1 MNLHKH
7 IEEFEELIAISAD
20 YIGVPADAV
29 RRDYYIVQMMQ
40 NLQNSEYAE
49 ACVFK
54 GGTSLS
60 KCYPGSSN
68 RLSEDFDLTF
78 IPVEDMNNKKYSR
91 ALKRIENTISAGFLM
106 EKIEAERND
115 RNKSAYVW
123 PENKSR
129 ETCRIKLEIGSS
141 VRPDPFSKRSMKTYI
156 QEYLDAKGMHNVVEE
171 FDLQEVN
178 VNTLDITRTF
188 LDKVMS
194 VKRHAI
200 CGTLPGKVRHIYDV
214 TVLLDRSDIQKF
226 LKDTEH
232 LKQLLSLTKETDSF
246 YLQKRNISEEY
257 DPMRAY
263 AFENWKQYF
272 NDEIR
277 SRYETLHEDLLYTS
291 DRQSFKKAIQ
301 AFEFISQLFASIGE

>member
-1 MNLHKH
+1 MNLHEHK
-7 IEEFEELIAISAD
+7 EEFEELIAITAD

-60 KCYPGSSN
+60 KCYPGSIN
-68 RLSEDFDLTF
+68 RFSEDIDLTF
-78 IPVEDMNNKKYSR
+78 IPIENMNNKKYSKT
-91 ALKRIENTISAGFLM
+91 LKRVENAISAGFLM

-123 PENKSR
+123 PENESK
-129 ETCRIKLEIGSS
+129 ETCRVKLEIGSS

-156 QEYLDAKGMHNVVEE
+156 QEYLEKEGMQDVVTE
-171 FDLQEVN
+171 FELQDVN

-188 LDKVMS
+188 VDKVMT

-200 CGTLPGKVRHIYDV
+200 CGTLLRKVRHIYDV
-214 TVLLDRSDIQKF
+214 TVLLDRSDIQDF
-226 LKDTEH
+226 LKNTAQ
-232 LKQLLSLTKETDSF
+232 LKQLLKLTKETDSF
-246 YLQKRNISEEY
+246 YLQKRDISVEY
-257 DPMRAY
+257 DPLGAY
-263 AFENWKQYF
+263 DFEDWKQYF

-277 SRYETLHEDLLYTS
+277 GRYETLHEDLLYTS
-291 DRQSFKKAIQ
+291 NRQNFEKVIQ
-301 AFEFISQLFASIGE
+301 AFEFISGLFASIGE

>member
-1 MNLHKH
+1 MNLHEH
-7 IEEFEELIAISAD
+7 REDFEELIAIVAD

-29 RRDYYIVQMMQ
+29 RRDYYIVQLMQ

-49 ACVFK
+49 DCVFK

-60 KCYPGSSN
+60 KCYPGSIN
-68 RLSEDFDLTF
+68 RFSEDIDLTF

-91 ALKRIENTISAGFLM
+91 ALKRIEDAISKGFQI

-123 PENKSR
+123 PENENR
-129 ETCRIKLEIGSS
+129 ENCRVKLEIGSS

-156 QEYLDAKGMHNVVEE
+156 QEYLEEKGMQDAVIE
-171 FDLQEVN
+171 FDMQEVQ

-200 CGTLPGKVRHIYDV
+200 CGTLPRKVRHIYDV
-214 TVLLDRSDIQKF
+214 TVLLDRSDIQDF
-226 LKDTEH
+226 LKNTEQ
-232 LKQLLSLTKETDSF
+232 LKQLLKLTKETDSF
-246 YLQKRNISEEY
+246 YLQKRNVSETY
-257 DPMRAY
+257 NPLGAY
-263 AFENWKQYF
+263 AFESWKQYF

-277 SRYETLHEDLLYTS
+277 GRYETLHEDLLYTS
-291 DRQSFKKAIQ
+291 ERQSFAKAVQ
-301 AFEFISQLFASIGE
+301 AFEYISHMFASIGE

>member
-1 MNLHKH
+1 MNLHEH
-7 IEEFEELIAISAD
+7 REEFEELIAISAD

-29 RRDYYIVQMMQ
+29 RRDYSIVQMMQ

-60 KCYPGSSN
+60 KCYPGSIN
-68 RLSEDFDLTF
+68 RFSEDIDLTF

-123 PENKSR
+123 PENESR

-232 LKQLLSLTKETDSF
+232 LKQLLSLTKETDSL

>member
-1 MNLHKH
+1 MNLHEHK
-7 IEEFEELIAISAD
+7 EEFEELIAITAD

-40 NLQNSEYAE
+40 NLQNSEYVE

-60 KCYPGSSN
+60 KCYPGSIN
-68 RLSEDFDLTF
+68 RFSEDIDLTF
-78 IPVEDMNNKKYSR
+78 IPIENMNNKKYSR
-91 ALKRIENTISAGFLM
+91 TLKRVENAISAGFLM

-123 PENKSR
+123 PENESK
-129 ETCRIKLEIGSS
+129 ETCRVKLEIGSS

-156 QEYLDAKGMHNVVEE
+156 QEYLEKEGMQDVVTE
-171 FDLQEVN
+171 FELQDVN

-188 LDKVMS
+188 VDKVMT

-200 CGTLPGKVRHIYDV
+200 CGTLSRKVRHIYDV
-214 TVLLDRSDIQKF
+214 TVLLDRSDIQDF
-226 LKDTEH
+226 LKNTAQ
-232 LKQLLSLTKETDSF
+232 LKQLLKLTKETDSF
-246 YLQKRNISEEY
+246 YLQKRDISVEY
-257 DPMRAY
+257 DPLGAY
-263 AFENWKQYF
+263 DFEDWKQYF

-277 SRYETLHEDLLYTS
+277 GRYETLHEDLLYTS
-291 DRQSFKKAIQ
+291 NRQNFEKAIQ
-301 AFEFISQLFASIGE
+301 AFEFISGLFASIGE

>member
-7 IEEFEELIAISAD
+7 REEFEELIAISAD

-60 KCYPGSSN
+60 KCYPGSIN
-68 RLSEDFDLTF
+68 RFSEDIDLTF

-123 PENKSR
+123 PENESR

-141 VRPDPFSKRSMKTYI
+141 VRPDPFSKRSMKAYI

-232 LKQLLSLTKETDSF
+232 LKQFLSLTKETDSF

>member
-1 MNLHKH
+1 
-7 IEEFEELIAISAD
+7 
-20 YIGVPADAV
+20 
-29 RRDYYIVQMMQ
+29 MMQ

-60 KCYPGSSN
+60 KCYPGSIN
-68 RLSEDFDLTF
+68 RFSEDIDLTF

>member
-7 IEEFEELIAISAD
+7 REEFEELIAISAD

-60 KCYPGSSN
+60 KCYPGSIN
-68 RLSEDFDLTF
+68 RFSEDIDLTF

-106 EKIEAERND
+106 EKIEAERSD

-123 PENKSR
+123 PENESR

-200 CGTLPGKVRHIYDV
+200 CGTFPGKVRHIYDV

>member
-1 MNLHKH
+1 MNLHEH
-7 IEEFEELIAISAD
+7 RNDFEELIAIVAD

-29 RRDYYIVQMMQ
+29 RRDYYIVRLMQ

-49 ACVFK
+49 VCVFK

-60 KCYPGSSN
+60 KCYPGSIN
-68 RLSEDFDLTF
+68 RFSEDIDLTF

-91 ALKRIENTISAGFLM
+91 TLKRIEDAISKGFCL

-123 PENKSR
+123 PENENR
-129 ETCRIKLEIGSS
+129 ENCRVKLEIGSS

-156 QEYLDAKGMHNVVEE
+156 QEYLEEKGMQDAVTE
-171 FDLQEVN
+171 FGLQEVQ

-200 CGTLPGKVRHIYDV
+200 CGTLPRKVRHIYDV
-214 TVLLDRSDIQKF
+214 TVLLDRSDIQDF
-226 LKDTEH
+226 LKNGEQ
-232 LKQLLSLTKETDSF
+232 LKQLLKITKETDSF
-246 YLQKRNISEEY
+246 YLQKRNVSEKY
-257 DPMRAY
+257 DPLEAY
-263 AFENWKQYF
+263 AFESWKQYF

-277 SRYETLHEDLLYTS
+277 GRYETLHEDLLYTS
-291 DRQSFKKAIQ
+291 SRQSFAKAVQ
-301 AFEFISQLFASIGE
+301 AFEYISQVFASIDE

>member
-1 MNLHKH
+1 MNLHEHK
-7 IEEFEELIAISAD
+7 EEFEELIAITAD

-60 KCYPGSSN
+60 KCYPGSIN
-68 RLSEDFDLTF
+68 RFSEDIDLTF
-78 IPVEDMNNKKYSR
+78 IPIENMNNKKYSKT
-91 ALKRIENTISAGFLM
+91 LKRVENAISAGFLM

-123 PENKSR
+123 PENESK
-129 ETCRIKLEIGSS
+129 ETCRVKLEIGSS

-156 QEYLDAKGMHNVVEE
+156 QEYLEKEGMQDVVTE
-171 FDLQEVN
+171 FELQDVN

-188 LDKVMS
+188 VDKVMT

-200 CGTLPGKVRHIYDV
+200 CGTLLRKVRHIYDV
-214 TVLLDRSDIQKF
+214 TVLLDRSDIQDF
-226 LKDTEH
+226 LKNTAQ
-232 LKQLLSLTKETDSF
+232 LKQLLKLTKETDSF
-246 YLQKRNISEEY
+246 YLQKRDISVEY
-257 DPMRAY
+257 DPLGAY
-263 AFENWKQYF
+263 DFEDWKQYF

-277 SRYETLHEDLLYTS
+277 GRYETLHEDLLYTFN
-291 DRQSFKKAIQ
+291 RQNFEKAIQ
-301 AFEFISQLFASIGE
+301 TFEFISGLFASIGE

>member
-1 MNLHKH
+1 MNLHEH
-7 IEEFEELIAISAD
+7 REDFEELIAIVAD

-29 RRDYYIVQMMQ
+29 RRDYYIVRLMQ

-49 ACVFK
+49 NCVFK

-60 KCYPGSSN
+60 KCYPGSIN
-68 RLSEDFDLTF
+68 RFSEDIDLTF

-91 ALKRIENTISAGFLM
+91 TLKRIEDAISKGFCL

-123 PENKSR
+123 PENESR
-129 ETCRIKLEIGSS
+129 ENCRVKLEIGSS

-156 QEYLDAKGMHNVVEE
+156 QEYLEEKDMQDAVTE
-171 FDLQEVN
+171 FGLQEVQ

-200 CGTLPGKVRHIYDV
+200 CGTLPRKVRHIYDV
-214 TVLLDRSDIQKF
+214 TVLLDRSDIQDF
-226 LKDTEH
+226 LKNTEE
-232 LKQLLSLTKETDSF
+232 LKQLLKLTKETDSF
-246 YLQKRNISEEY
+246 YLQKRNVSEKY
-257 DPMRAY
+257 DPLEAY
-263 AFENWKQYF
+263 AFESWKQYF
-272 NDEIR
+272 DDEIR
-277 SRYETLHEDLLYTS
+277 GRYETLHEDLLYTS
-291 DRQSFKKAIQ
+291 ERQSFAKAEQ
-301 AFEFISQLFASIGE
+301 AFEYISQVFASIDE

>member
-1 MNLHKH
+1 MNLHEDKLAFLNIINLVH
-7 IEEFEELIAISAD
+7 EDSGIRSDILEK
-20 YIGVPADAV
+20 
-29 RRDYYIVQMMQ
+29 DYYVTLLLRELAGKQ
-40 NLQNSEYAE
+40 AE
-49 ACVFK
+49 LPAYFK
-54 GGTSLS
+54 GGTALYKAQKSI
-60 KCYPGSSN
+60 
-68 RLSEDFDLTF
+68 RRFSEDIDLTF

-123 PENKSR
+123 PENESR

-232 LKQLLSLTKETDSF
+232 LKQLLSLTKETDSL

-277 SRYETLHEDLLYTS
+277 NRYETLHEDLLYTS

>member
-60 KCYPGSSN
+60 KCYPGSIN
-68 RLSEDFDLTF
+68 RFSEDIDLTF

-272 NDEIR
+272 YDEIR

>member
-7 IEEFEELIAISAD
+7 REEFEELIAISAD

-40 NLQNSEYAE
+40 NLQNSEYAK

-60 KCYPGSSN
+60 KCYPGSIN
-68 RLSEDFDLTF
+68 RFSEDIDLTF

-123 PENKSR
+123 PENESR

-232 LKQLLSLTKETDSF
+232 LKQLLSLTKETDSL

-277 SRYETLHEDLLYTS
+277 NRYETLHEDLLYTS

>member
-7 IEEFEELIAISAD
+7 REEFEELIAISAD

-60 KCYPGSSN
+60 KCYPGSIN
-68 RLSEDFDLTF
+68 RFSEDIDLTF

-115 RNKSAYVW
+115 RIKSAYVW
-123 PENKSR
+123 PENESR

-194 VKRHAI
+194 VK
-200 CGTLPGKVRHIYDV
+200 
-214 TVLLDRSDIQKF
+214 
-226 LKDTEH
+226 
-232 LKQLLSLTKETDSF
+232 
-246 YLQKRNISEEY
+246 
-257 DPMRAY
+257 
-263 AFENWKQYF
+263 
-272 NDEIR
+272 
-277 SRYETLHEDLLYTS
+277 
-291 DRQSFKKAIQ
+291 
-301 AFEFISQLFASIGE
+301 

>member
-7 IEEFEELIAISAD
+7 REEFEELIAISAD

-60 KCYPGSSN
+60 KCYPGSIN
-68 RLSEDFDLTF
+68 RFSEDIDLTF

-123 PENKSR
+123 PENESR

-141 VRPDPFSKRSMKTYI
+141 V
-156 QEYLDAKGMHNVVEE
+156 
-171 FDLQEVN
+171 
-178 VNTLDITRTF
+178 TRTF

-200 CGTLPGKVRHIYDV
+200 CGTLPRKVRHIYDV

-232 LKQLLSLTKETDSF
+232 LKQLLSLTKETDSL

>member
-40 NLQNSEYAE
+40 NLQYSEYAE

-60 KCYPGSSN
+60 KCYPGSIN
-68 RLSEDFDLTF
+68 RFSEDIDLTF

>member
-1 MNLHKH
+1 MNLHEH
-7 IEEFEELIAISAD
+7 RNDFEELIAIVAD

-29 RRDYYIVQMMQ
+29 RRDYYIVRLMQ

-49 ACVFK
+49 VCVFK

-60 KCYPGSSN
+60 KCYPGSIN
-68 RLSEDFDLTF
+68 RFSEDIDLTF

-91 ALKRIENTISAGFLM
+91 TLKRIEDAISKGFCL

-123 PENKSR
+123 PENENR
-129 ETCRIKLEIGSS
+129 ENCRVKLEIGSS

-156 QEYLDAKGMHNVVEE
+156 QEYLEAKGMQDAVTE
-171 FDLQEVN
+171 FDLQEVQ

-200 CGTLPGKVRHIYDV
+200 CGTLPRKVRHIYDV
-214 TVLLDRSDIQKF
+214 TVLLDRSDIQDF
-226 LKDTEH
+226 LKNTEQ
-232 LKQLLSLTKETDSF
+232 LKQLLKLTKETDSF
-246 YLQKRNISEEY
+246 YLQKRNVSETY
-257 DPMRAY
+257 DPLGAY
-263 AFENWKQYF
+263 AFESWKQYY

-277 SRYETLHEDLLYTS
+277 GRYETLHEDLLYTS
-291 DRQSFKKAIQ
+291 ERQSFAKAVQ
-301 AFEFISQLFASIGE
+301 AFEYISHVFASIEE